1 MGKLLVYGSFS
12 FSVKM
17 IGMLSTLKTI
27 ILFVILLSTI
37 VSIHELGHLIAAKIF
52 GVYCKEYAIGM
63 GPKIYSHQFK
73 ETEFSIRALP
83 LGGFVAMAGDNE
95 NSLETKVDTTNI
107 PIERT
112 LPGISKWK
120 RIIIMLAGIFMNFVL
135 AIVIYSLIILGNGQ
149 YSKDSKPAIEAIV
162 ADSPASNSSLQA
174 GDIITKIEFDNGASL
189 SPKSYTEITVFTS
202 TYYDGVGPWHIS
214 VTRNNKKEIID
225 VIPNYNDL
233 EQRYIIGIQFK
244 NEPTDV
250 VDINILNCFVYG
262 FDYAFLMLR
271 IIFTSLVSLFK
282 GIGLDQLSGPVG
294 IYQTVETVA
303 DYGAVYYLQLI
314 AMISINVGAFNAL
327 PLPIF
332 DGGRVL
338 LTLIEVVIGKPLS
351 KDAEELVMKISMAVL
366 LTLFIY
372 VSFNDVI
379 KLIRG

>member
-174 GDIITKIEFDNGASL
+174 GDIITKIEFDNGALL

-244 NEPTDV
+244 NEPTDI

>member
-162 ADSPASNSSLQA
+162 TDSPASNSSLQA

-244 NEPTDV
+244 NEPTDI

-372 VSFNDVI
+372 VCFNDVI